1 MNVYQ
6 RPQYYEIAFSFRDFR
21 KEVDFFEAA
30 IRKFSTVKVRSVFEL
45 GAGTCPYLEEWHKRG
60 YSYFG
65 LDASGEMI
73 EFSRQRARELHAD
86 LTLFRGDMA
95 RFAIGSRKF
104 DLAYVL
110 LCSIYVQTN
119 TEFFSHLD
127 SVAKVLKRGGL
138 YLLDGVVRFN
148 ILAKHEER
156 WTMRRRGIMV
166 RTTYRPELVD
176 PLEQDCIEHLIL
188 EVDDHGNKT
197 RLSHRLGRKPSFPQ
211 EFLLLVQLHKRFE
224 FVGWFMDFELRKPR
238 GVSGR
243 PIVILRKR

>member
-30 IRKFSTVKVRSVFEL
+30 IRKFSAVKVRSVFEL

-60 YSYFG
+60 YRYFG
-65 LDASGEMI
+65 LDASREMVG
-73 EFSRQRARELHAD
+73 FSRRRARELHAD
-86 LTLFRGDMA
+86 LTLFRGNMA

-110 LCSIYVQTN
+110 LGSLYVRTN
-119 TEFFSHLD
+119 AEFFSHLD
-127 SVAKVLKRGGL
+127 CVAKVLRRGGL

-148 ILAKHEER
+148 ILARHEER
-156 WTMRRRGIMV
+156 WTMKRRGITV

-176 PLEQDCIEHLIL
+176 PIEQSCIEHVIL
-188 EVDDHGNKT
+188 EVDDHGKKT
-197 RLSHRLGRKPSFPQ
+197 TLDSGLGRKPFFPQ
-211 EFLLLVQLHKRFE
+211 EFLLLIQIHKRFE
-224 FVGWFMDFELRKPR
+224 FVGWFVNFELRKPR